1 MKRASRRTGRPP
13 AGGRAL
19 ADARESRAQSPAKG
33 PESAAALDRFGWGSL
48 LGLAAL
54 LALTLAA
61 YSPAW
66 HGGMLWDDDGHI
78 TPPQLRSAAGLFR
91 IWFEFGASQQYYP
104 VLHSAFWALHR
115 IWGDNTLGYHLV
127 NICLH
132 AVSAWLL
139 ALILRRLKVAGAVL
153 AAVVFA
159 LHPVHVESVAWI
171 SEMKN
176 TLSGVLYL
184 AAALAYL
191 EFDSTRR
198 KRYYAL
204 AAVAFGLALFTKSV
218 TATLPLA
225 LLIVLWWRRGELQLR
240 EDVVPLA
247 PLLAV
252 GAAAGL
258 LTAWV
263 ERTFIGAAGTEFN
276 LSVIE
281 RGLVAGRATW
291 FYATK
296 LVWPSDLMFMY
307 PKWRVDATAVSQYL
321 FPLSLVGVVLALW
334 WARRWSRAPLAA
346 VLFFLV
352 ALAPAA
358 GFVSVFPFRYSYVA
372 DHFQY
377 LASIGII
384 TVLSA
389 GIAHSAKRLL
399 TVPGLD
405 TWVAPV
411 ALAVPLGI
419 LTWTQ
424 AHNYVDSDTLYRATI
439 RSNPTCWLAHH
450 NLGVDLLKRGQSAEA
465 LAEFEEAVRI
475 EPAALEAQQNLG
487 SFLLDAGRPEEAVP
501 HFEAALKARP
511 DYPTAA
517 FAMGKALA
525 TLGRMEGAIE
535 YFNRTLSLRA
545 DYPEARVHLGIALEA
560 SGHLEAALK
569 QYAWAVSLEPQS
581 VFAHSRYGQL
591 LRRMGRLREA
601 VTEYQEVVRR
611 DPGFAGVHNALGVT
625 LAELGRLDDAI
636 AAFRT
641 ATRLFPAVAELRAN
655 LGRALL
661 AAGHVQEA
669 ESCFREA
676 QRLQNAGRSGGD
688 AR

>member
-1 MKRASRRTGRPP
+1 MPGADRPRTQEKAAPRAKHRVPNQRRHSARP
-13 AGGRAL
+13 R
-19 ADARESRAQSPAKG
+19 
-33 PESAAALDRFGWGSL
+33 WGII

-54 LALTLAA
+54 LAMTLVA

-78 TPPQLRSAAGLFR
+78 TPPQLRSAGGLFR

-104 VLHSAFWALHR
+104 VLHSAFWTLHR
-115 IWGDNTLGYHLV
+115 IWGDHTLGYHLV

-176 TLSGVLYL
+176 TLSGVFYL

-191 EFDSTRR
+191 EFDATRR
-198 KRYYAL
+198 KRHYAL
-204 AAVAFGLALFTKSV
+204 AAVVFGLALFTKSV
-218 TATLPLA
+218 TATLPVA
-225 LLIVLWWRRGELQLR
+225 LLIVLWWRRGELRLR
-240 EDVVPLA
+240 EDVVPLT
-247 PLLAV
+247 PLLAF

-258 LTAWV
+258 LTVWV

-281 RGLVAGRATW
+281 RGLVAGRAAW
-291 FYATK
+291 FYATT
-296 LVWPSDLMFMY
+296 LIWPSDLMFMY
-307 PKWRVDATAVSQYL
+307 PKWQVDAAAVSLYL

-352 ALAPAA
+352 TLAPAM

-389 GIAHSAKRLL
+389 GITAATRRLPA
-399 TVPGLD
+399 VRGLQM
-405 TWVAPV
+405 WAAPV
-411 ALAVPLGI
+411 ALAVPLGL

-475 EPAALEAQQNLG
+475 EPTALEAQQNLG
-487 SFLLDAGRPEEAVP
+487 SFLLDAGRPEDAIP

-511 DYPTAA
+511 DYPIAA
-517 FAMGKALA
+517 LAMGKALA
-525 TLGRMEGAIE
+525 SLGRTNAAIE

-545 DYPEARVHLGIALEA
+545 DFPEARVHLGMALEA
-560 SGHLEAALK
+560 SGQLDAALK
-569 QYAWAVSLEPQS
+569 QYAWAVSLEPES
-581 VFAHSRYGQL
+581 VFAHSRYGRL
-591 LRRMGRLREA
+591 LRRMGRLPEA
-601 VTEYQEVVRR
+601 VTQYQEVLRR
-611 DPGFAGVHNALGVT
+611 DPAFAGVHNELGVT
-625 LAELGRLDDAI
+625 LAELGRLDDAV
-636 AAFRT
+636 AAFRS
-641 ATRLFPAVAELRAN
+641 AIRLFPETAELHAN
-655 LGRALL
+655 LGRVLRS
-661 AAGHVQEA
+661 AGHVREA
-669 ESCFREA
+669 EASLREA

>member
-33 PESAAALDRFGWGSL
+33 PESAAALDRFGWGSI

-54 LALTLAA
+54 LALTLVA

-66 HGGMLWDDDGHI
+66 RGGMLWDDDGHI

-127 NICLH
+127 TICLH

-176 TLSGVLYL
+176 TLSGVFYL

-225 LLIVLWWRRGELQLR
+225 LLIVLWWRRGELRLH

-281 RGLVAGRATW
+281 RGLVAGRAMW

-358 GFVSVFPFRYSYVA
+358 GLVSVFPFRYSYVA

-389 GIAHSAKRLL
+389 GIAHAAKRLL
-399 TVPGLD
+399 TVPGLE

-560 SGHLEAALK
+560 SGQLDAALK

-625 LAELGRLDDAI
+625 LAELGRLDEAI